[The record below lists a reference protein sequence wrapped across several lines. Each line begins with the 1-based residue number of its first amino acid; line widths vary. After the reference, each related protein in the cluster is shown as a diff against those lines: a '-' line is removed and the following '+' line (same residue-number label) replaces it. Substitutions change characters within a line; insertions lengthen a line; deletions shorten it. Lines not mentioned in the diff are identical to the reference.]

1 MFLIFWSTNF
11 TVKCESNQDSENH
24 RMLLWKYGIVRNL
37 YSFFFADVVPDILNL
52 ARNQLQLRREK
63 IAGFAKLE
71 CIQFSKLNIFYL
83 FCYIFSLGSHS
94 IYSLTN
100 RKTLNSSTVIF
111 IQVVQLSYSVRMLC
125 STLFCALPF
134 IFFLLS
140 FSLLDLVYLQLSSI
154 RVLYAIQAYFDR

>member
-37 YSFFFADVVPDILNL
+37 YSFFCRCRSWYSKFSEKPASAKTWKNCWLCQAWVYPILKTEYFL
-52 ARNQLQLRREK
+52 
-63 IAGFAKLE
+63 
-71 CIQFSKLNIFYL
+71 S

-111 IQVVQLSYSVRMLC
+111 IQVVQLSYSVRMLY